1 MENEDKL
8 NQIIK
13 EKRNETQILLYRF
26 GIRTAEPTLEKVKEA
41 FQQFGKHFIIPF
53 LRLAQNENSPISNWG
68 DGGLDPEDLAGINEA
83 QSDIDNEIFRGS
95 SSGGGFWDFGWV
107 GDAADIFSQ
116 GASAWNSLRNG
127 SNIPTPAPTPP
138 QQPQQP
144 QQASSINALTIGAV
158 ALVLIVVIVLIFK
171 KK

>member
-1 MENEDKL
+1 MKNEDKL
-8 NQIIK
+8 NLIIK
-13 EKRNETQILLYRF
+13 EKNDETKVLLYRF

-41 FQQFGKHFIIPF
+41 FQKFGKHFIVPF

-68 DGGLDPEDLAGINEA
+68 DYELPDEGYIDDIPFDTGEIANPGG
-83 QSDIDNEIFRGS
+83 
-95 SSGGGFWDFGWV
+95 GGGFWDFGWV

-116 GASAWNSLRNG
+116 GASAWNSLKNG

-138 QQPQQP
+138 PQQP